1 MLRQGVFL
9 FISLVFA
16 SCSFN
21 YEFSRKPLSP
31 TPVTSWLYRGGQ
43 QKAPGFEKLRGMGIR
58 TVVNFRHEKDWI
70 DWERRAVESMGM
82 KYVTLPWKITGSVK
96 PELVDEFFKVLDDPA
111 NRPVFIHCKHGRD
124 RTGVMTT
131 LALMRYEKL
140 SEEHAREQAL
150 ETIHPNWRYRTFV
163 NSKLNY
169 FIRERGSSLR

>member
-1 MLRQGVFL
+1 M
-9 FISLVFA
+9 
-16 SCSFN
+16 
-21 YEFSRKPLSP
+21 
-31 TPVTSWLYRGGQ
+31 
-43 QKAPGFEKLRGMGIR
+43 PGFEKLRGMGVR

-96 PELVDEFFKVLDDPA
+96 PELADEFFKVLDDPQ

-124 RTGVMTT
+124 RTGVMTA

-140 SEEHAREQAL
+140 PEEQARELAL

-163 NSKLNY
+163 NNKLNY
-169 FIRERGSSLR
+169 FIREMDKKGDSPIY